1 MNNDLQKA
9 LNDLADAAVN
19 FVTVFWDSLKQV
31 INSIDFSGLSD
42 LSKRLTCYKQAYDLA
57 AESNPKW
64 VWIAEHHK
72 KWRIRKK
79 YHDKIMRTYG
89 GVNERY

>member
-9 LNDLADAAVN
+9 LDALVAAAAQFCTAFVDAVTKA
-19 FVTVFWDSLKQV
+19 FS
-31 INSIDFSGLSD
+31 SIDLSD
-42 LSKRLTCYKQAYDLA
+42 LTKRLTCYKQACDLA

-64 VWIAEHHK
+64 VWLAKHHK
-72 KWRIRKK
+72 KRRIRKK

-89 GVNERY
+89 GANER